1 MNTPS
6 PQPSREIVR
15 ATEHSLA
22 MRPNTDVASINPQ
35 ALAMTREA
43 MRSLLVP
50 NTNATREQVKAAL
63 ATPEDRG
70 FEELAAA
77 LNIQNVLLAHLATAP
92 RAHGQITGGE
102 MTITRKEKGV
112 LKVFVTTDRGNEHY
126 TIDAEGQTSGMR
138 SNRDQALA
146 GEGTWLTAADLNRH
160 LRTFKA
166 NVAN

>member
-6 PQPSREIVR
+6 HLPNRDLVP
-15 ATEHSLA
+15 ATTRSLA
-22 MRPNTDVASINPQ
+22 FRPNTDVVSSNPQ
-35 ALAMTREA
+35 ALALTREA

-63 ATPEDRG
+63 ANPEDRG

-77 LNIQNVLLAHLATAP
+77 LNIQNVLLKHLATAP
-92 RAHGQITGGE
+92 RAHGQIDGGE
-102 MTITRKEKGV
+102 MTITRKSGGV

-126 TIDAEGQTSGMR
+126 TIDAGGQTSGMR
-138 SNRDQALA
+138 SNRDQELA

-166 NVAN
+166 NIAN